1 MKKNLVRVLLLA
13 LMTVLAPTSWAANIP
28 SMYWVFGEESAL
40 DQSSE
45 PYISGSVYGGI
56 DVNHAIIE
64 DLSTL
69 SSVIPSNGYA
79 AYEDESSYGGVY
91 VSNYSG
97 TALDE
102 TNTVSIFLRMNP
114 GAVDTSGTETVID
127 DVFAIRNR
135 DSDGQPTHNT
145 NIRYGFEQHDGVLN
159 FQLLGAGAT
168 TPTVIPV
175 TTPLVSGTWYD
186 IVATFDQGTASL
198 YVQESVSG
206 AVINDITQTMGFTSL
221 ATLQTDPNAPNGVES
236 AEVTLLHCP
245 WYEYG
250 QSEGYQI
257 DQVAVWNSLATP
269 SDILTNGIPL
279 PEPPAG
285 PEFPA
290 VMPTAY
296 WTFGADAGNDIAD
309 ADGNATDLYWI
320 AGMDPNTEM
329 VVNAARS
336 NDRGLY
342 EVAGGPSGW
351 AYNGDLNDKELD
363 ITGAVS
369 IFARVKADAFEGIDD
384 IARANDGTNTG
395 DNADRHDQYGL
406 EFENGIPQFVATASM
421 SNYNAAP
428 GTTVKIGLS
437 EAVEEGVWYDITG
450 VFEPTGMGGTM
461 TITVYESETGEL
473 VETVSQNVS
482 FSELWSNED
491 GGSMQL
497 HVFETPGGVNGVQPG
512 ISLEQLAVW
521 NSALTGQQIADLSAV
536 PEPGT
541 IVMLL
546 GMITMLMVW
555 KRR

>member
-1 MKKNLVRVLLLA
+1 MKKILVRILLFLLMLA
-13 LMTVLAPTSWAANIP
+13 LAPSAWAAEIP
-28 SMYWVFGEESAL
+28 AMYWVFGEDAAL

-56 DVNHAIIE
+56 DVNHAIVE

-69 SSVIPSNGYA
+69 ASAIPSNGYA
-79 AYEDESSYGGVY
+79 AYEDASSYGGIY
-91 VSNYSG
+91 VSSYFE
-97 TALDE
+97 TPLDATE
-102 TNTVSIFLRMNP
+102 TVSIFLRMNP
-114 GAVDTSGTETVID
+114 GLVDTSGPETVID
-127 DVFAIRNR
+127 DVFAMRNR
-135 DSDGQPTHNT
+135 DTDGTPRNT

-159 FQLLGAGAT
+159 FQLLGAGAAA
-168 TPTVIPV
+168 PS
-175 TTPLVSGTWYD
+175 LVSLSNPLTPGTWYD
-186 IVATFDQGTASL
+186 IIGTFDQGVANL

-206 AVINDITQTMGFTSL
+206 TVVENISQTMTFTSL
-221 ATLQTDPNAPNGVES
+221 ATAQTGET
-236 AEVTLLHCP
+236 AEATLLHCP
-245 WYEYG
+245 WYQYG

-257 DQVAVWNSLATP
+257 DQVAVWNSLAAP
-269 SDILTNGIPL
+269 SDILTNGIAIS
-279 PEPPAG
+279 EPPAG

-290 VMPTAY
+290 MMPTAY
-296 WTFGADAGNDIAD
+296 WTFGADAGNDVAN

-329 VVNAARS
+329 TVNALRS

-342 EVAGGPSGW
+342 EVSDGPSGW

-369 IFARVKADAFEGIDD
+369 IFARVKADAFDGIDD
-384 IARANDGTNTG
+384 IARANDGNNTG

-406 EFENGIPQFVATASM
+406 EFENGVPQFVATASL
-421 SNYNAAP
+421 SNYNASP

-437 EAVEEGVWYDITG
+437 EAVEEDVWYDITG
-450 VFEPTGMGGTM
+450 VFEPSGMGGIM

-473 VETVSQNVS
+473 VETVSQNVD

-497 HVFETPGGVNGVQPG
+497 HVFEAPGGVNGVQPG
-512 ISLEQLAVW
+512 IALEQLAVW
-521 NSALTGQQIADLSAV
+521 NLALSSQQVESLSAV

-546 GMITMLMVW
+546 GMLITLVIW